1 MKRIIALLLAIMML
15 PIFTVVSQAAMTR
28 DEFREVLVG
37 DSDGHLEAIL
47 EQANLKRA
55 YKNISMDELTALR
68 NFHNNFKLEDVKL
81 PAGFVNDLPTAVGIT
96 EDEAKVLVYGFI
108 KLMTFPNEKNGAE
121 VAPVKD
127 HKNIISEKDIDRAAD
142 VFCTEVPGTGV
153 SPNEVLDKVANG
165 TMHKHA
171 LGGMV
176 YNIQTNLRKQA
187 KEDAAAFLKTFQAPI
202 DTFQPNVKGMVEKA
216 LAAAFDEATPANAKL
231 ERLYVVKQ
239 AMLGNG
245 YLKENGGAIDPKSP
259 FIKLVLTAFDVMD
272 DTTDGKVAL
281 SVVFNTIM
289 SGVMDVSV
297 NVYETHSTSIVK
309 KSIEPNQEVP
319 ALEVNDVCYID
330 VIPGFTLGDDKEDAI
345 TLTITSNLE
354 GDSTNGVVELAK
366 AETGNRIKIT
376 GKAEGT
382 GIIKLYRNLDT
393 KFDNQMCDSAA
404 AEKDAL
410 PELFMELCIKVTKES
425 DSESGGGG
433 APITKRVEAPTITFE
448 VDGAG
453 NITVSLETATEG
465 ATIYYTTTGLSPTE
479 KSQKYEG
486 PFQVPDGTTIKA
498 FAVKPG
504 YIDSYVSTDTIKL
517 DEALKPTLTGEHIA
531 YVHGRDTGNFDAED
545 NVTRGEVAAIFS
557 RLLVKKM
564 VFKDNSTSKFTDVVE
579 GAWHT
584 PYIKYLTNVNIIN
597 GYEDGTFRP
606 DAPITRAELATVAS
620 RFFDL
625 EQGSVNVFSDVSD
638 SHWAKPYID
647 SAVIKGWILGYE
659 DGTFKPDQAI
669 KRSETVTIVNRMLN
683 RVADK
688 TYIAEHYDEV
698 LDYPDLDES
707 YWAYYEIL
715 EASNWHDHKVTNNKE
730 IWTDIF
736 YQERF
741 NAS

>member
-15 PIFTVVSQAAMTR
+15 PIFTVVSQAAEPMTR
-28 DEFREVLVG
+28 QEFKDVLLG
-37 DSDGHLEAIL
+37 NQTTPGANSY
-47 EQANLKRA
+47 QADLIRA
-55 YKNISMDELTALR
+55 YRNISKDQLDALR
-68 NFHNNFKLEDVKL
+68 NCYNTVPTSAVKPL
-81 PAGFVNDLPTAVGIT
+81 PSSAPAISPEEEQILT
-96 EDEAKVLVYGFI
+96 YGFI
-108 KLMTFPNEKNGAE
+108 KLMTFPDWKNGTATDPKTWDNNIGDADIERAVDAFFTKITYGSVTDTPNAVLNKVAGGEMKKNALGAFVIDFQKNLRAIAAE
-121 VAPVKD
+121 ESNFVNFIKAYQTAGAANYVDAIIPYVKTAAARALTKPAGDLLNVAKKAMLKNGMLSEVSGEIAEDSAFINLIVHAINTLKD
-127 HKNIISEKDIDRAAD
+127 HHAD
-142 VFCTEVPGTGV
+142 VM
-153 SPNEVLDKVANG
+153 A
-165 TMHKHA
+165 
-171 LGGMV
+171 
-176 YNIQTNLRKQA
+176 
-187 KEDAAAFLKTFQAPI
+187 
-202 DTFQPNVKGMVEKA
+202 
-216 LAAAFDEATPANAKL
+216 
-231 ERLYVVKQ
+231 VV
-239 AMLGNG
+239 M
-245 YLKENGGAIDPKSP
+245 
-259 FIKLVLTAFDVMD
+259 
-272 DTTDGKVAL
+272 
-281 SVVFNTIM
+281 NTIM
-289 SGVMDVSV
+289 SGVIDAHVEVYSSV
-297 NVYETHSTSIVK
+297 GASSPK
-309 KSIEPNQEVP
+309 KVEPNNFV
-319 ALEVNDVCYID
+319 ATLEEKDSVYLKVVSNELKKLTEHNGITEASITPNFATWMDAAVVD
-330 VIPGFTLGDDKEDAI
+330 KDDNLLTCATVTRESNMLKVTGVTAHDGAI
-345 TLTITSNLE
+345 L
-354 GDSTNGVVELAK
+354 
-366 AETGNRIKIT
+366 
-376 GKAEGT
+376 
-382 GIIKLYRNLDT
+382 KLYRDT
-393 KFDNQMCDSAA
+393 NNIFEFN
-404 AEKDAL
+404 DATRHNDK
-410 PELFMELCIKVTKES
+410 ELFMELNLNVIS
-425 DSESGGGG
+425 DGGGGGGG
-433 APITKRVEAPTITFE
+433 APVTKRVEAPTITFE